1 MQKELAEPRDDV
13 ERLKIAIDRN
23 DLDGVK
29 ALMTGDPA
37 LHKAPLGYGGDGPLT
52 WVAECRV
59 PWEPPGPARLEMA
72 RWMVEQGSDIH
83 QGGDGPLM
91 RASLNEDRIAMM
103 ELLVSLGAD
112 VNAEWHGWFPIIYS
126 PCESV
131 DPHTLRWLLD
141 HGANPNCSK
150 PGVRGTALDY
160 LIATYVRSPQD
171 LAVCIDLLLERG
183 GTTRYNLP
191 GVLEI
196 LRGRTDELA
205 AVLDRDPDLVRRRI
219 QRLDFGST
227 GARRLLLEGATLLH
241 VAADFGNTE
250 AVRLLLARGADVNGR
265 AEVDG
270 AGIGGQ
276 TPVFHRAS
284 QFDDAGLEVTALLL
298 ERGADLSVRVRL
310 PGHYDRPEEFVEC
323 TPAEY
328 GLRFPGGESKTVA
341 LMRERSGHSPGT
353 PGMPS

>member
-1 MQKELAEPRDDV
+1 MQQEPGELRDDV

-37 LHKAPLGYGGDGPLT
+37 LHRAPLGYGEDGPLT

-59 PWEPPGPARLEMA
+59 PWGPPGATRLEMA
-72 RWMVEQGSDIH
+72 RWMVEHGSDIH

-91 RASLNEDRIAMM
+91 RASLNADRIPMM

-112 VNAEWHGWFPIIYS
+112 VNAEWHGWFPIIFS

-131 DPHTLRWLLD
+131 APPTLRWLLD
-141 HGANPNCSK
+141 HGADPNCAK

-171 LAVCIDLLLERG
+171 LAACIDLLLERG
-183 GTTRYNLP
+183 GTTRYGLP

-196 LRGRTDELA
+196 LRGRTEELA
-205 AVLDRDPDLVRRRI
+205 EILDRDPGRARQRI
-219 QRLDFGST
+219 KGLDFGST

-241 VAADFGNTE
+241 VAAEFGNPE
-250 AVRLLLARGADVNGR
+250 AVKLLLARGAEVNAR
-265 AEVDG
+265 AATDE
-270 AGIGGQ
+270 AGSGGQ
-276 TPVFHRAS
+276 TPIFHSAS
-284 QFDDAGLEVTALLL
+284 QFGDAGLEVTALLL
-298 ERGADLSVRVRL
+298 KHGADLSVRVRL
-310 PGHYDRPEEFVEC
+310 SGRYDRPGEFVEC
-323 TPAEY
+323 TPVEY
-328 GLRFPGGESKTVA
+328 GCQFPGGESKTVA
-341 LMRERSGHSPGT
+341 LMRSWRLA
-353 PGMPS
+353 